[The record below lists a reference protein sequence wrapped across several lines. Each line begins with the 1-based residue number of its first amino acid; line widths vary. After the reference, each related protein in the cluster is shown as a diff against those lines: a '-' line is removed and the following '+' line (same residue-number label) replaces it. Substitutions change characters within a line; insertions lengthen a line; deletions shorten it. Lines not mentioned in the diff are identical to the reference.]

1 MHRVVWRAEFVQ
13 IVAAVPGVLA
23 LITVLIF
30 LPETNPALIEV
41 CIVFCVVLQA
51 WPLASAYCRSEL
63 APRTLGCA
71 THHHGVCSS
80 ACAASARAL
89 WPLLAFA
96 GYRWLGASEVAED
109 PTARRAF
116 ADAQGPPT
124 HTSYLRACVLVA
136 LSSTADA
143 SRMPHK
149 HDSADTAASDVTGAA
164 LRLGFPCVFRASFG
178 LR

>member
-1 MHRVVWRAEFVQ
+1 MYRVLC
-13 IVAAVPGVLA
+13 GVTSLA
-23 LITVLIF
+23 LGVSILQIRARAANTRLRNAS
-30 LPETNPALIEV
+30 P
-41 CIVFCVVLQA
+41 QA